1 MAKKGRESREG
12 EVGSEGSSS
21 GIVSS
26 LGSGEKKNGE
36 VEGEGLIW
44 SEKNMEGEQRRRE
57 REERRREKRR
67 RDEGRKLHLW
77 EEI

>member
-1 MAKKGRESREG
+1 MAKKRRESRES

-21 GIVSS
+21 GVVSS
-26 LGSGEKKNGE
+26 RGSGEKKNGE

-44 SEKNMEGEQRRRE
+44 SEKKMES
-57 REERRREKRR
+57 EERRREKRR